1 MLVIFAGGGTG
12 GHIYPGVAVA
22 RALAAIDPGVTVQF
36 WGSGRPLEAEIL
48 AKENM
53 PYRALPCAPLPKSPL
68 AVPRFLW
75 SLASGFLA
83 AASLVKS
90 SGVCAVVG
98 LGGYSSFAPVW
109 AASRRGSP
117 RCGLPTFLLEQNAV
131 PGVANVRLA
140 RRVSL
145 VCLSW
150 EASASRLPAGAR
162 FETTGNPL
170 RRSLI
175 DAAASAS
182 YDPQA
187 GILVLGGSTGAVG
200 VNSLVTGAAKS
211 LAELRRPITHQTG
224 SADLPTVRDAYK
236 AAGVEARV
244 VPYIDDMPAAYRS
257 AALVIA
263 RAGGTTLSELALFGL
278 PSILVPYPY
287 HKDYHQMQNARIFTD
302 AGAAEIIEEQKT
314 SASSLAEAGLAEVA
328 VKLLRDPAR
337 LQSMRA
343 AARRLARP
351 EAAETIASRI
361 WSAVGASPP
370 AS

>member
-1 MLVIFAGGGTG
+1 VNA
-12 GHIYPGVAVA
+12 GVAVE
-22 RALAAIDPGVTVQF
+22 F
-36 WGSGRPLEAEIL
+36 WGSGRALEAEIL
-48 AKENM
+48 TKEGM
-53 PYRALPCAPLPKSPL
+53 PYRALPCAPLPKSPT

-75 SLASGFLA
+75 SLVSGFLTA
-83 AASLVKS
+83 RSLVKS
-90 SGVCAVVG
+90 SGVSAVVG

-109 AASRRGSP
+109 VASRRGSP
-117 RCGLPTFLLEQNAV
+117 RRRQPTFLLEQNAV

-175 DAAASAS
+175 DAAVGAP
-182 YDPQA
+182 YDPQG
-187 GILVLGGSTGAVG
+187 GILVLGGSTGAIG
-200 VNSLVTGAAKS
+200 VNSLVTGAAKA

-224 SADLPTVRDAYK
+224 SADVPRVREAYK

-244 VPYIDDMPAAYRS
+244 VSYIDDMPGAYRS

-278 PSILVPYPY
+278 PSILVPYPH
-287 HKDYHQMQNARIFTD
+287 HKDYHQMQNARIFTG
-302 AGAAEIIEEQKT
+302 AGAAEIIEEEKS
-314 SASSLAEAGLAEVA
+314 SASDLAKVATSLMH
-328 VKLLRDPAR
+328 DPAR

-361 WSAVGASPP
+361 WSAIETSPP
-370 AS
+370 AA